1 MPLSPKTGLRRGG
14 GRSQGGLQGSS
25 VSSISALTGRVDK
38 RACHLPYSRLVAP
51 RHAACGAFYIRNLNS
66 RGLPVIAPVMP
77 TYARAPLT
85 FERGSGSWLITANGE
100 KYLDFGA
107 GIAVTSLGHTHP
119 KLLAALEA
127 QARRV
132 WHVSNLYEI
141 PDQNRFARRL
151 VDASFADTVF
161 FGNSGA
167 EAMELCIKIAR
178 RYWSAKGEKRH
189 RIITF
194 QGGFHG
200 RTLATISATGNP
212 RHTEGFG
219 PLVDGFDILPVGDLA
234 EVRAA
239 IGAETA
245 AIMIEPVQGEGGL
258 RPVPTEFMQGLRAL
272 CDEHGLLLI
281 LDEIQCGMGRTGTL
295 FAHQQMGVEPDIMGL
310 AKALGGGFPIG
321 AVLARAEAAG
331 PMTAGS
337 HGATFGGNPL
347 AMAVGNAVLDELL
360 APGFLAEVARKA
372 EALRRGLLSVAD
384 RHPRIIA
391 DVRGL
396 GMMLGLR
403 VHDAVPVGDLVHAA
417 HEEHL
422 LTVPAGDNTLR
433 ILPPLNCTDDE
444 IMMAV
449 DRLDAACD
457 RVAALVKKVTA

>member
-1 MPLSPKTGLRRGG
+1 
-14 GRSQGGLQGSS
+14 
-25 VSSISALTGRVDK
+25 
-38 RACHLPYSRLVAP
+38 
-51 RHAACGAFYIRNLNS
+51 
-66 RGLPVIAPVMP
+66 MP
-77 TYARAPLT
+77 TYARAPLA
-85 FERGSGSWLITANGE
+85 FERGEGSWLITADGE

-107 GIAVTSLGHTHP
+107 GIAVISLGHAHP

-127 QARRV
+127 QARRL

-141 PDQNRFARRL
+141 PGQTRLAERL

-178 RYWSAKGEKRH
+178 RYWSSKGEGRY
-189 RIITF
+189 RVITF

-219 PLVDGFDILPVGDLA
+219 PLVDGFDILPVGDLEA
-234 EVRAA
+234 VRAA

-258 RPVPTEFMQGLRAL
+258 RPVPAEFMQGLRAL

-295 FAHQQMGVEPDIMGL
+295 FAYQQMGIEPDIMGL
-310 AKALGGGFPIG
+310 AKALGGGFPIS
-321 AVLARAEAAG
+321 AVLARAEVAR

-347 AMAVGNAVLDELL
+347 AMAVGNAVLDALL
-360 APGFLAEVARKA
+360 APGFLTEVAQKGRDLRKRLD
-372 EALRRGLLSVAD
+372 ALAR
-384 RHPRIIA
+384 RHPDIIA

-396 GMMLGLR
+396 GLMLGLR
-403 VHDAVPVGDLVHAA
+403 LRDGVAVGDLVDAA
-417 HEEHL
+417 RAEHL
-422 LTVPAGDNTLR
+422 LTVPAGDNTMRL
-433 ILPPLNCTDDE
+433 LPPLTCSAEE
-444 IMMAV
+444 ISAAA
-449 DRLDAACD
+449 DRLETACARISAA
-457 RVAALVKKVTA
+457 AKKESA